1 MVRKICFQAL
11 FIIVLL
17 AAGVPGLVDP
27 QPAVSQETV
36 KGRTVIGAVLDL
48 TGQGA
53 ARGRHARD
61 ALLLEESRINQGR
74 PASLARIQLVLI
86 DSEGKTEGATKAVK
100 RLAGEFGATAIIGP
114 AEREATLAAALE
126 AEKARIPLA
135 SLIAPEALLRPVR
148 KWVFSTAHP
157 VSLAVGRVFSHIS
170 LRGFRRIAIL
180 ASGKALG
187 REGRE
192 ILSGLAPDRGL
203 SILLN
208 ERFSE
213 KEHNF
218 LPFLQKSHLRGAQ
231 AFLHWSNGASRLALA
246 RARLA
251 LDIRIPIYLS
261 MVASKSYELEGR
273 GRAVEGLMFPVPRVF
288 AAELLTE
295 NTPGR
300 EQIQKFRSD
309 FRRRF
314 GQLPDGLAG
323 YAADAFRIIGKTL
336 AGSPRRGLVRR
347 RIETMGTFQ
356 GLTGIFRITPSDH
369 NGLNPHSLVLVK
381 IKEGKWALAET
392 KK

>member
-1 MVRKICFQAL
+1 MDRNFRL
-11 FIIVLL
+11 RLL
-17 AAGVPGLVDP
+17 VVFAILAVGVPGLLIP
-27 QPAVSQETV
+27 QPAISQEEA
-36 KGRTVIGAVLDL
+36 KGRIVIGAVLDL

-61 ALLLEESRINQGR
+61 ALLLEEYRINQGR
-74 PASLARIQLVLI
+74 LASLPRIQLVVI
-86 DSEGKTEGATKAVK
+86 DSEGKTRGASKAVK
-100 RLAGEFGATAIIGP
+100 RLAGEFGAAAIIGP
-114 AEREATLAAALE
+114 AERGGSLAAALE
-126 AEKARIPLA
+126 AEKARIPLV
-135 SLIAPEALLRPVR
+135 SLVAPEALLRPVR
-148 KWVFSTAHP
+148 QWVFATAHP
-157 VSLAVGRVFSHIS
+157 VSLAVGRVFFHINS
-170 LRGFRRIAIL
+170 RGFRRIAIL
-180 ASGKALG
+180 TSGKALG

-203 SILLN
+203 SIILN

-251 LDIRIPIYLS
+251 LDIQIPIYLS
-261 MVASKSYELEGR
+261 MVASKSYELEG
-273 GRAVEGLMFPVPRVF
+273 GNRAVEGLIFPVPRVF

-300 EQIQKFRSD
+300 ERIRKFRSN

-314 GQLPDGLAG
+314 GQFPDGLAG
-323 YAADAFRIIGKTL
+323 YAADAFRIIGKAL
-336 AGSPRRGLVRR
+336 AGGPRRGLVRR
-347 RIETMGTFQ
+347 RIETMGAYQ
-356 GLTGIFRITPSDH
+356 GLTGIFRVTASDH
-369 NGLNPHSLVLVK
+369 NGLNPYSLVLVK
-381 IKEGKWALAET
+381 IKGDKWVLTET

>member
-1 MVRKICFQAL
+1 MVRKICLRAL
-11 FIIVLL
+11 FIFVYI
-17 AAGVPGLVDP
+17 AGGVPGLVEP
-27 QPAVSQETV
+27 LPAASQETA

-74 PASLARIQLVLI
+74 PTSLARIQLVLI
-86 DSEGKTEGATKAVK
+86 DSEGKTEGASKAVK
-100 RLAGEFGATAIIGP
+100 RLAGEFGAVAIIGP
-114 AEREATLAAALE
+114 AEREASLAAALE
-126 AEKARIPLA
+126 AEKARIPLV

-157 VSLAVGRVFSHIS
+157 VSLTVGRVFSHIG

-261 MVASKSYELEGR
+261 MVASKSYEFEGG

-314 GQLPDGLAG
+314 GQFPDGMAG

-347 RIETMGTFQ
+347 RIETMGAYQ

-369 NGLNPHSLVLVK
+369 NGLNPYSLVLVK
-381 IKEGKWALAET
+381 IKGGKWALAET

>member
-1 MVRKICFQAL
+1 M
-11 FIIVLL
+11 
-17 AAGVPGLVDP
+17 
-27 QPAVSQETV
+27 
-36 KGRTVIGAVLDL
+36 
-48 TGQGA
+48 
-53 ARGRHARD
+53 
-61 ALLLEESRINQGR
+61 
-74 PASLARIQLVLI
+74 
-86 DSEGKTEGATKAVK
+86 K

-314 GQLPDGLAG
+314 GHAVPAG
-323 YAADAFRIIGKTL
+323 RRPSAII
-336 AGSPRRGLVRR
+336 
-347 RIETMGTFQ
+347 Q
-356 GLTGIFRITPSDH
+356 
-369 NGLNPHSLVLVK
+369 NPQRWLMPLHSSSRL
-381 IKEGKWALAET
+381 
-392 KK
+392 